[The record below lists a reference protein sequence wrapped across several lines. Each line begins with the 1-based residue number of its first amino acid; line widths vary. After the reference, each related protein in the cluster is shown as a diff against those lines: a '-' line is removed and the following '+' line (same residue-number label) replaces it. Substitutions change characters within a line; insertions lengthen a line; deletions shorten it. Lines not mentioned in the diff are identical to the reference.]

1 MLTTVF
7 ALQTTLGLA
16 PLAAAQPLDL
26 GTRRELLVDDYLI
39 ERLSGGA
46 TLRMHAPVPR
56 EVALVADAPWEGN
69 GSLYATVLQD
79 GDRYRM
85 YYRGGHYR
93 LTPQEYTGTH
103 ALVICY
109 AESPDGIHWAKPE
122 LGLCESD
129 GSTANNII
137 LDRLG
142 THSFAPFRDD
152 NPACPSEARYKALA
166 NGGTEHG
173 LFAFQSP
180 DGIHW
185 SLMAERPVITEGA
198 LDSQNLA
205 FWDAAR
211 GEYRAYFRDF
221 REGRDI
227 RTCTSPDFVHWT
239 AGTWLE
245 YTPGRSGELYT
256 NQVLPYYRAPQ
267 LLLGFPTR
275 YVDRGWTPSHE
286 YLPQLEH
293 RRIRTGPSP
302 REGSAVTEGLLMAS
316 HDGVRFTMW
325 PEAFL
330 RPGLRTRDTWF
341 YGDLYQTW
349 GLVETRAA
357 LADAPPEL
365 SLYASEHYHQND
377 GGTVFRRYT
386 LRIDGFVSAQAP
398 LSGGEVLTRPLT
410 FAGRRLV
417 LNVATSAAG
426 SLRVELQNPDGLPV
440 PGYALADCDE
450 VFGDF
455 LERPVSWRGQTDLAA
470 LAGQPVR
477 VRFELRDADLYALQ
491 FAEE

>member
-26 GTRRELLVDDYLI
+26 GTRRELFVDGALI
-39 ERLSGGA
+39 ERLTGGA
-46 TLRMHAPVPR
+46 ALRLHHPTPR
-56 EVALVADAPWEGN
+56 EIALVADAPWEGN
-69 GSLYATVLQD
+69 GSLYATVFQD

-103 ALVICY
+103 PLVICY
-109 AESPDGIHWAKPE
+109 AESADGIRWTKPE
-122 LGLCESD
+122 LGLCEFE
-129 GSTANNII
+129 GSKANNII
-137 LDRLG
+137 LDRVG

-152 NPACPSEARYKALA
+152 SPACPPEARYKALA
-166 NGGTEHG
+166 NGDVEHG

-185 SLMAERPVITEGA
+185 SPMAERPVITEGA

-221 REGRDI
+221 RDGRDI
-227 RTCTSPDFVHWT
+227 RTATSDDFLHWT
-239 AGTWLE
+239 PGEWLE
-245 YTPGRSGELYT
+245 YDPGRSGELYT
-256 NQVLPYYRAPQ
+256 NQIGPYSGAPH

-293 RRIRTGPSP
+293 RRVRTGPSP
-302 REGSAVTEGLLMAS
+302 REGSAVTEGLLMGS
-316 HDGVRFTMW
+316 RDGVRFRMW

-349 GLVETRAA
+349 GLVETESD
-357 LADAPPEL
+357 LPDAPPEL
-365 SLYASEHYHQND
+365 SLYASEHYHQQE

-386 LRIDGFVSAQAP
+386 LRLDGFVSVEAP
-398 LSGGEVLTRPLT
+398 LSGGELLTPPLT
-410 FAGRRLV
+410 FSGRRLL
-417 LNVATSAAG
+417 LNMSTSAAG
-426 SLRVELQNPDGLPV
+426 GVRVELQDPDGAAL

-450 VFGDF
+450 VFGDD
-455 LERPVSWRGQTDLAA
+455 LARPVSWQGNPDLSALAA
-470 LAGQPVR
+470 QPVR
-477 VRFELRDADLYALQ
+477 LRFELRDADLYALQ
-491 FAEE
+491 FAGD